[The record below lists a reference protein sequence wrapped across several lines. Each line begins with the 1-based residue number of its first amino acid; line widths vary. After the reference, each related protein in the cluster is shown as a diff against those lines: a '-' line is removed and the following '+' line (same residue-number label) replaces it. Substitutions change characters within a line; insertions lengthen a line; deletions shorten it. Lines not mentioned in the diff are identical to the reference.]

1 MFSLAAVEGK
11 LARIPEN
18 LIFCGDEVLFEA
30 VSGSEDADVRAR
42 CVAELFIRAFFSQ
55 DRRYIDRLDRLLPDR
70 EFSCFHSRLAPRKN
84 LRPEYFRERLWEPR
98 NEFSSRCLYTVTE
111 RFELLASAEGLI
123 PVYAKYGGKEAGR
136 GYLIPFDLAESA
148 APAVT
153 DLDGRKVEDW
163 SGYLS
168 RMDIPAQVRLH
179 CHCLPGLRFTES
191 SMMLPVLCA
200 WLRREGRE
208 LPLYDPFRLVFSGA
222 FDESGKLVPVMTC
235 EKAAEL
241 AKSFAAFNYRF
252 VIPESPGDNALGR
265 GIEQI
270 PCLDRAAVLE
280 NVRCI
285 VDQLEKTTFQYALGR
300 IQALHDKVHF
310 SQYTEWEELIRSLRN
325 NAVFDEDENPDEYL
339 LNLMLQ
345 SQACCHCGRSS
356 EAAAIN
362 RKAQAYAQDRGER
375 FEKQLYRLQI
385 EMLVI
390 LVDMENFEQ
399 IRTLTPDL
407 EKKLRAMNDPDLLMR
422 FHGTM
427 GQICAYGALSGLP
440 GFSGEESLSHFR
452 SAKDKAFELGLLQ
465 DKRQDLNYLHLW
477 HALFRPGSQAEND
490 AFERAEN
497 MLNKEDDENYARN
510 YWYLTRQRTFAAY
523 RSMLSGLKPEI
534 PRTESLLE
542 FDPSRGIPWTQ
553 ALSCKYVGALHAAE
567 GQDGEARKCFDIA
580 LRFSPGWREPIL
592 KFIRMT
598 ILAEAWRSLGLT
610 PYREQALAASE
621 ELAELYPRQT
631 AKWRG
636 FLLGV
641 RDFPGLEYWY

>member
-1 MFSLAAVEGK
+1 MFSVAAVDGRI
-11 LARIPEN
+11 AHIPEN
-18 LIFCGDEVLFEA
+18 LLFCGDEVLF
-30 VSGSEDADVRAR
+30 DAASHSDDANVRAR

-55 DRRYIDRLDRLLPDR
+55 DRKYIDRLDRLLPNR
-70 EFSCFHSRLAPRKN
+70 EYSCFHLRIAPHKN
-84 LRPEYFRERLWEPR
+84 LHPEYFRQRLWEPQ
-98 NEFSSRCLYTVTE
+98 NEFSSQCLFTVTE
-111 RFELLASAEGLI
+111 RFTLLASTDGLI
-123 PVYAKYGGKEAGR
+123 PVYVKYGGKEADR
-136 GYLIPFDLAESA
+136 GFLIPFSLAESTS
-148 APAVT
+148 PAVV

-163 SGYLS
+163 SEYLS

-179 CHCLPGLRFTES
+179 CHCLPELHFSES

-222 FDESGKLVPVMTC
+222 FDESGKLVPVMTR

-280 NVRCI
+280 NIRCI
-285 VDQLEKTTFQYALGR
+285 VDQLEKNTFQYALER

-310 SQYTEWEELIRSLRN
+310 SQYTEWEELIRSLQN

-345 SQACCHCGRSS
+345 SQACCHCGRSQ
-356 EAAAIN
+356 EAAELN
-362 RKAQAYAQDRGER
+362 RKAQDYAIGRGER

-390 LVDMENFEQ
+390 LVDVENFEQ

-407 EKKLRAMNDPDLLMR
+407 EQKLYAMNDPDLLMR

-427 GQICAYGALSGLP
+427 GQIFAYGTLSGLT
-440 GFSGEESLSHFR
+440 GFSKEESLRHFKL
-452 SAKDKAFELGLLQ
+452 AKDKAFEIDSLQ
-465 DKRQDLNYLHLW
+465 EKRQDLNYLHLW
-477 HALFRPGSQAEND
+477 YALFCPGTPTEKR
-490 AFERAEN
+490 AFERAQN
-497 MLNKEDDENYARN
+497 MLNREEDQNYLRN
-510 YWYLTRQRTFAAY
+510 YWYLTRQQTFAAY
-523 RSMLSGLKPEI
+523 RSMLSGLKSDI
-534 PRTESLLE
+534 PQSESLLD
-542 FDPSRGIPWTQ
+542 FDPSRGIPWMQ

-567 GQDGEARKCFDIA
+567 GELGEARQCFDVA
-580 LRFSPGWREPIL
+580 LQFSPGQREPIL

-598 ILAEAWRSLGLT
+598 ILAEAWRSLKQ
-610 PYREQALAASE
+610 PQHREQALAT
-621 ELAELYPRQT
+621 LDDLTKLYPCQT
-631 AKWRG
+631 GKWRG
-636 FLLGV
+636 FLLGE